1 MKARLLVAPC
11 PCLSLPGRATG
22 DNGFSEIFL
31 LALHSFSASY
41 LDERRTIVRGVSGAR
56 WFCHSIWTLIHGQ
69 NITID
74 LIPGTKMLGA
84 HEEVEWGRP
93 CRFRAL
99 GMDLAIR
106 DREKR

>member
-1 MKARLLVAPC
+1 MKARLLVAPRR
-11 PCLSLPGRATG
+11 CLSLPERMTS
-22 DNGFSEIFL
+22 DNSFSEIFL
-31 LALHSFSASY
+31 LALRPFSASC
-41 LDERRTIVRGVSGAR
+41 LDERRTVVRGVSGAR

-74 LIPGTKMLGA
+74 LIPGTKILEA
-84 HEEVEWGRP
+84 HEEVEWGGP

-106 DREKR
+106 DRETR